1 MATDNRRYVKTPYRR
16 EETKQILVRFF
27 SDEMDIYEYLKSQPS
42 MGPYIKQLIR
52 DDMELNAIDE
62 EIAAEE
68 AAEAEA
74 EAEAEESAEDEAEA
88 EDEEAET
95 EE

>member
-68 AAEAEA
+68 VAEAEA